1 MNPITCTYFVP
12 TRKCS
17 TFGKFLRK
25 NGGDDETRT
34 RDLCRDSIAWLV
46 FTTTYN
52 TAGTAKLRGSRTRH
66 RILWV
71 ELWVGKSLQTLE
83 LPHPLFSDP
92 VSGQWRG
99 VSGQRDL
106 ASDLGDGV
114 VSRVLP
120 MTHGEF
126 TQPRVDR
133 GVLLGFHFFKQHTHA
148 EDSEAAAGMHVEHF
162 AM

>member
-1 MNPITCTYFVP
+1 MSLLTVP
-12 TRKCS
+12 LCCYAGS
-17 TFGKFLRK
+17 PNLPQLLEK

-34 RDLCRDSIAWLV
+34 RDPCCDSVARLGL
-46 FTTTYN
+46 TTTYK
-52 TAGTAKLRGSRTRH
+52 TAGTAKLHGSRTRH

-71 ELWVGKSLQTLE
+71 GLWVGKSLQTLE
-83 LPHPLFSDP
+83 QPHLLFPDP

-114 VSRVLP
+114 VSQALP

-126 TQPRVDR
+126 AQPRVDR

-148 EDSEAAAGMHVEHF
+148 EDSEAAAGVHVEHF